1 MEALVTPASLND
13 YAKARRKMVQEQ
25 VVARGIT
32 EPRVI
37 AAMEKVPR
45 HRFVDHALAD
55 RAYSD
60 RALPIGEKQT
70 ISQPYV
76 VARSLAALGLTGS
89 ERVLEIGVGSGYQAA
104 LLAEC
109 AKRVYG
115 VERLSALSARA
126 QRLLEELGYGNVIVR
141 TGDGTEGW
149 KEQAPFDAIVVA
161 AGSPGIPQPL
171 VDQLADGGRMVIP
184 VDRASGASEE
194 GEPAGRPKADQGR
207 TYRGNAQSA
216 SEEGSQVLTLVR
228 RRGTEVTTERLD
240 DVVFVPL
247 IGRYGRREE

>member
-1 MEALVTPASLND
+1 MAAAPSND
-13 YAKARRKMVQEQ
+13 FAKARRKMVQDH
-25 VVARGIT
+25 VIARGIT
-32 EPRVI
+32 DARVI

-45 HRFVDHALAD
+45 HKFVDAAIAD

-76 VARSLAALGLTGS
+76 VARSIAAVSLTGS
-89 ERVLEIGVGSGYQAA
+89 ERVLEVGVGSGYQAA
-104 LLAEC
+104 LLAEM

-115 VERLSALSARA
+115 IERLSTLSMKA

-149 KEQAPFDAIVVA
+149 KEQAPFDAILVA
-161 AGSPGIPQPL
+161 AGGPVIPQPL

-184 VDRASGASEE
+184 VDAGASAAEE
-194 GEPAGRPKADQGR
+194 G
-207 TYRGNAQSA
+207 AQI
-216 SEEGSQVLTLVR
+216 LTLVR
-228 RRGTEVTTERLD
+228 RHGTEITKERLD
-240 DVVFVPL
+240 DVLFVPL
-247 IGRYGRREE
+247 IGKHGRREE

>member
-1 MEALVTPASLND
+1 MAAPPSND
-13 YAKARRKMVQEQ
+13 FSKARLKMVQDH
-25 VVARGIT
+25 VVGRGIIDA
-32 EPRVI
+32 RVI

-45 HRFVDHALAD
+45 HKFVDAAIAD

-76 VARSLAALGLTGS
+76 VARSIAAVSLTGS
-89 ERVLEIGVGSGYQAA
+89 ERVLEVGVGSGYQAA
-104 LLAEC
+104 LLAEM

-115 VERLSALSARA
+115 IERLSTLSMKA

-149 KEQAPFDAIVVA
+149 KEQAPFDAILVA
-161 AGSPGIPQPL
+161 AGGPVIPQPL

-184 VDRASGASEE
+184 VDTRASTMEE
-194 GEPAGRPKADQGR
+194 G
-207 TYRGNAQSA
+207 AQI
-216 SEEGSQVLTLVR
+216 LTLVR
-228 RRGTEVTTERLD
+228 RRGTEITTERLD
-240 DVVFVPL
+240 EVVFVPL
-247 IGRYGRREE
+247 IGKHGRREES

>member
-1 MEALVTPASLND
+1 MAASLND
-13 YAKARRKMVQEQ
+13 FAKARRRMVQDQ

-32 EPRVI
+32 SPRVI

-45 HRFVDHALAD
+45 HRFVDDALAD

-76 VARSLAALGLTGS
+76 VARSLAALDLQGG

-115 VERLSALSARA
+115 VERLSALTARA
-126 QRLLEELGYGNVIVR
+126 SKLLEELGYGNVIVR

-149 KEQAPFDAIVVA
+149 KEQSPFDAIVVA

-171 VDQLADGGRMVIP
+171 VDQLADGGRLVIP
-184 VDRASGASEE
+184 IDARDG
-194 GEPAGRPKADQGR
+194 D
-207 TYRGNAQSA
+207 
-216 SEEGSQVLTLVR
+216 GSQVLTLVR
-228 RRGTEVTTERLD
+228 RRGTDVTTERLD

-247 IGRYGRREE
+247 IGKHGRREE

>member
-1 MEALVTPASLND
+1 
-13 YAKARRKMVQEQ
+13 MVQDQ
-25 VVARGIT
+25 VVSRGISD
-32 EPRVI
+32 PRVI

-45 HRFVDHALAD
+45 HKFVEPALAD
-55 RAYSD
+55 RAYTD

-76 VARSLAALGLTGS
+76 VARSIAAVSLTGG
-89 ERVLEIGVGSGYQAA
+89 ERVLEVGVGSGYQAA

-115 VERLSALSARA
+115 IERLSTLSAKA

-149 KEQAPFDAIVVA
+149 KEQAPYDAILVA
-161 AGSPGIPQPL
+161 AGGPMIPQPL
-171 VDQLADGGRMVIP
+171 IDQLADGGRMVIP
-184 VDRASGASEE
+184 VGA
-194 GEPAGRPKADQGR
+194 GTD
-207 TYRGNAQSA
+207 
-216 SEEGSQVLTLVR
+216 SQVLTLVR

-247 IGRYGRREE
+247 IGRHGRSENER

>member
-1 MEALVTPASLND
+1 MEAVLVPASLND
-13 YAKARRKMVQEQ
+13 YAKARRKMVQDQ
-25 VVARGIT
+25 VIARGIT
-32 EPRVI
+32 APRVI
-37 AAMEKVPR
+37 AAMEKVAR
-45 HRFVDHALAD
+45 HRFVDDALAD

-76 VARSLAALGLTGS
+76 VARSLAALDLLGT

-126 QRLLEELGYGNVIVR
+126 QKLLEELGYGNVIVR

-149 KEQAPFDAIVVA
+149 KEQSPFDAIVVA

-184 VDRASGASEE
+184 IDSR
-194 GEPAGRPKADQGR
+194 
-207 TYRGNAQSA
+207 
-216 SEEGSQVLTLVR
+216 EEGSQVLTLIR
-228 RRGTEVTTERLD
+228 RRGTDVTTERLD

-247 IGRYGRREE
+247 IGKHGRREE